1 MLTECA
7 ARQSSPPNTQQNKTN
22 KQQNKTYKDNFPE
35 HLGCMFL
42 INCPMIVRSIWAVIK
57 PFLDERT
64 LLKIKVSLLLVLLLF
79 LVADGRSS

>member
-1 MLTECA
+1 
-7 ARQSSPPNTQQNKTN
+7 
-22 KQQNKTYKDNFPE
+22 
-35 HLGCMFL
+35 MFL
-42 INCPMIVRSIWAVIK
+42 INCPMIFRSIWAVIK

>member
-1 MLTECA
+1 
-7 ARQSSPPNTQQNKTN
+7 
-22 KQQNKTYKDNFPE
+22 
-35 HLGCMFL
+35 MFL
-42 INCPMIVRSIWAVIK
+42 INAPLLFRSAWAVIK